1 MKKTPSQT
9 AEEKALRYV
18 EKAKDVFSWNL
29 DITFANLMLPVV
41 TAYKT
46 NAIKVID
53 VSYLTMPMWLRN
65 KMMRLEGGRLS
76 KTKIFNKI
84 KKHYEHNFL
93 KHLDDL
99 IEALNDVLIEN
110 TLEWDAKWKMFPLLD
125 VEFDEVPYE
134 LDDDGK
140 PISYVLTL
148 KDGYEEAE
156 KLNCKYIRYNSKRQ
170 RLCQKWREKQFGW
183 FIKNITNLWW

>member
-9 AEEKALRYV
+9 AEEKALQYV

-29 DITFANLMLPVV
+29 DIAFANLMLPAV

-46 NAIKVID
+46 NAIKTID
-53 VSYLTMPMWLRN
+53 VSYLTMPIWLRN

-76 KTKIFNKI
+76 KSKIFNKI
-84 KKHYEHNFL
+84 KKHYEHNFI

-110 TLEWDAKWKMFPLLD
+110 TPEWDAKWKMFPLLD

-134 LDDDGK
+134 LDNDGK
-140 PISYVLTL
+140 PMSYVLTL

-156 KLNCKYIRYNSKRQ
+156 KLNRKYIRYNLKRQ
-170 RLCQKWREKQFGW
+170 RLCQKWREKQFCW
-183 FIKNITNLWW
+183 FMKNITNLWW